1 MNDISAVALFCS
13 DVREEKGNTV
23 TIVGVLP
30 DNLNVPKLPGALPK
44 LCVYVR
50 IHVGINFDPGA
61 LYSRLVMDG
70 KEIGRIDVQSKIVDT
85 ARARSKDS
93 GKAYAGL
100 ISTFV
105 MAPLAI
111 AKPGLMQALVTARD
125 NEIVAGSLYINE
137 VAQAQPT

>member
-30 DNLNVPKLPGALPK
+30 DNLNVQKLPGALPK

-50 IHVGINFDPGA
+50 IHVGVDVDPGTM
-61 LYSRLVMDG
+61 YTRLVMDG
-70 KEIGRIDVQSKIVDT
+70 KEIGRIDIQSKVVDA

-111 AKPGLMQALVTARD
+111 AKPGLMQALVTVRD
-125 NEIVAGSLYINE
+125 NEIVAGSLYLNE
-137 VAQAQPT
+137 VPQSQPT

>member
-1 MNDISAVALFCS
+1 MDDISVVALFCS

-50 IHVGINFDPGA
+50 IHMGVDVDPGTM
-61 LYSRLVMDG
+61 YTRLVMDG
-70 KEIGRIDVQSKIVDT
+70 KELGRIDMQKTVVDA
-85 ARARSKDS
+85 ARAKSKDS

-105 MAPLAI
+105 MSTLAI
-111 AKPGLMQALVTARD
+111 VKPGLMEALVMVRGK
-125 NEIVAGSLYINE
+125 EIVAGSLYLNE
-137 VAQAQPT
+137 VPQPQPA

>member
-23 TIVGVLP
+23 TLVGVLP
-30 DNLNVPKLPGALPK
+30 DKLNVPKLPGGLPK

-50 IHVGINFDPGA
+50 IHVGVNFDPGA

-70 KEIGRIDVQSKIVDT
+70 KEIGRIDVQSKVVDT
-85 ARARSKDS
+85 ARAKSKDS

-111 AKPGLMQALVTARD
+111 AKPGLMEALVTARG

-137 VAQAQPT
+137 VAQLQPT

>member
-1 MNDISAVALFCS
+1 MDDISVVALFCS

-50 IHVGINFDPGA
+50 VHM
-61 LYSRLVMDG
+61 YTRLVMDG
-70 KEIGRIDVQSKIVDT
+70 KELGRIDMQKTVVDA
-85 ARARSKDS
+85 ARAKSKDS

-105 MAPLAI
+105 MSPLAI
-111 AKPGLMQALVTARD
+111 VKPGLMEALVMVRGK
-125 NEIVAGSLYINE
+125 EIVAGSLYLNE
-137 VAQAQPT
+137 VPQPQPA

>member
-50 IHVGINFDPGA
+50 IHVVVDCDPGA

-70 KEIGRIDVQSKIVDT
+70 KEIGRIDVQSTVVAT
-85 ARARSKDS
+85 VRAKSKAS

-111 AKPGLMQALVTARD
+111 AKPGLMEALVTARG

-137 VAQAQPT
+137 VAQLQPT